1 MTIATV
7 PMTDLCQLL
16 ASTSDG
22 AFIVGKDLRILF
34 WNQSAQKI
42 LGHAPKDVVGQHCR
56 EVLNGHNDR
65 NGEVGRCHCHVTMAV
80 FREYPAPNFDVC
92 ARTKSGQVRWI
103 NVSTLVCTNYDN
115 GATPMIVHLFRDHTQ
130 NKQNEQ
136 FVQQVLNAAKCLQTS
151 LATSHPHPSADTAL
165 AQDLTDREREILE
178 LLAKGLSTHDITRSL
193 SISLSTTRNHIQNI
207 LRKLDARSRLE
218 AVVYALEYGLIT
230 RNWDLPIE

>member
-1 MTIATV
+1 MAIATV

-22 AFIVGKDLRILF
+22 AFVVGKDMRILF

-42 LGHAPKDVVGQHCR
+42 LGYASEDVIGRRCH
-56 EVLNGHNDR
+56 EVLNGNDDK
-65 NGEVGRCHCHVTMAV
+65 NGGGGRCHCHVTTTLFKEV
-80 FREYPAPNFDVC
+80 SAPNFDVC
-92 ARTKSGQVRWI
+92 VRTKSGQVRWI

-115 GATPMIVHLFRDHTQ
+115 GATPVIVHLFRDNTQ

-136 FVQQVLNAAKCLQTS
+136 FVQQVLSAAKCLQANLSTH
-151 LATSHPHPSADTAL
+151 HPRPSVGPAFAK
-165 AQDLTDREREILE
+165 DLTDREREILG
-178 LLAKGLSTHDITRSL
+178 LLAKGLSTRDITQSL

-230 RNWDLPIE
+230 RN